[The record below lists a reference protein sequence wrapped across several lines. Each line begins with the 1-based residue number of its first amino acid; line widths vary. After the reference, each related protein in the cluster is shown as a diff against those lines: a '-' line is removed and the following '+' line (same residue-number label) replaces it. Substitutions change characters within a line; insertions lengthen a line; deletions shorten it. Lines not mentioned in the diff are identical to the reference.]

1 MDPLTQYLRPSSR
14 TLVSAEVWRPHLAVG
29 YQDMHCRTYQP
40 PDCCCCNW
48 TKIFV
53 GSKYNLRDWVHV
65 VTLPVDYESK
75 VHAAAAAAAAVELG
89 TQSGGYYQSSQSTEK
104 RTVLRMDQA
113 TCLKS

>member
-1 MDPLTQYLRPSSR
+1 MDPLKQYLQPSPW
-14 TLVSAEVWRPHLAVG
+14 TLVSAEIWPPHLAVG
-29 YQDMHCRTYQP
+29 YQDMHCHTYQ

-53 GSKYNLRDWVHV
+53 ESKYNLHGWVHV
-65 VTLPVDYESK
+65 VMPVDYEGK
-75 VHAAAAAAAAVELG
+75 VRAAAVKLG

-104 RTVLRMDQA
+104 RTVLRMDRT